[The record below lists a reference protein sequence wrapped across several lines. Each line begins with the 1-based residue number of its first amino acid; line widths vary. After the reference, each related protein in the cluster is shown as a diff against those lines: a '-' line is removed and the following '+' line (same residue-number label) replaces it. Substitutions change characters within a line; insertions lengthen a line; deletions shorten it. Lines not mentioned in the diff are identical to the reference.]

1 MGILLTKLWQLF
13 WQYDKVKVI
22 VVGLNNAGKTTT
34 LYKLLLGEVVV
45 TQPTIGSNVEEI
57 EYKNAQFQMWDIGGQ
72 ESLRTSWSTYYSNT
86 HIVILVIDST
96 DKERLPIVKDELGKM
111 LTNQELNGTGFLVL
125 ANKQDLKGALSAA
138 EISDI
143 LNLHNLKDHEW
154 HIQACCALTGEGLT
168 DGLDWIINQMKRKK
182 R

>member
-86 HIVILVIDST
+86 HVSDDNDTINRDSYL
-96 DKERLPIVKDELGKM
+96 RHLFM
-111 LTNQELNGTGFLVL
+111 
-125 ANKQDLKGALSAA
+125 
-138 EISDI
+138 IS
-143 LNLHNLKDHEW
+143 L
-154 HIQACCALTGEGLT
+154 
-168 DGLDWIINQMKRKK
+168 
-182 R
+182 